1 MRQNQA
7 SIVFN
12 IDSILFLVK
21 KKNTFFDSRERRSR
35 LSKSDFMA
43 SRLNNYFES
52 EIIIRMQNITDPIRN
67 TCPCSGKH
75 EHYVMGNQVFTQEKN
90 MSNVFSGP

>member
-35 LSKSDFMA
+35 LFESVFMA
-43 SRLNNYFES
+43 TRLNNYFES
-52 EIIIRMQNITDPIRN
+52 EIIIRMQNIPDPIRN
-67 TCPCSGKH
+67 ICPCSGKQ
-75 EHYVMGNQVFTQEKN
+75 ERYVTGNQGFTQEKS
-90 MSNVFSGP
+90 MSNVFSGS